1 MVRRSGISRA
11 AYRPTYTQLVLH
23 VAIQTRCSSELGDLL
38 SIDALVAEVAD
49 SLGLENAQPL
59 TQGGQKLVLTG
70 VLAGTRAVA
79 KVILIPEGDSS
90 DEVITRAEREV
101 ELLGAVDS
109 PHVVKVLTDA
119 VEIGGARP
127 AICWAEEQLSG
138 EDLGQL
144 LDPCW
149 SEEDVWS
156 LLTDVAGGLYACHEL
171 AVVHRDL
178 SPGNVRRTDDGTFV
192 LMDPGLARHLEK
204 TALTG
209 VFQPGTP
216 GFMSPEHVLGGS
228 PLPASDVFVLG
239 VLAFRVLTG
248 RLPIAVGAG
257 GDEYLTRLR
266 DDVIPDVSTVGTGIS
281 VGLAEIIN
289 TCLEKQPARRYL
301 DGEELVAE
309 IGRVRP

>member
-1 MVRRSGISRA
+1 M
-11 AYRPTYTQLVLH
+11 
-23 VAIQTRCSSELGDLL
+23 
-38 SIDALVAEVAD
+38 SIDVLVAEVAD

-79 KVILIPEGDSS
+79 KVILIPEGD
-90 DEVITRAEREV
+90 DGAEVITRAEREV

-119 VEIGGARP
+119 VEIGGAARP

-149 SEEDVWS
+149 NEEAVWS
-156 LLTDVAGGLYACHEL
+156 LLTDVAAGLYACHEL

-178 SPGNVRRTDDGTFV
+178 SPGNVRRTDDGIFV

-248 RLPIAVGAG
+248 HLPITIGAG

-266 DDVIPDVSTVGTGIS
+266 DEIIPDVSTMCAGIS
-281 VGLAEIIN
+281 VELAEILN

-301 DGEELVAE
+301 DGEELAAE
-309 IGRVRP
+309 IDRVRP